1 MLTVDTS
8 LSQETKS
15 TIKWI
20 TAGVLA
26 FGVIY
31 LAKKMYQKATAKS
44 QPSPKASIKQSL
56 STSLTS

>member
-8 LSQETKS
+8 LSQDTKS

-31 LAKKMYQKATAKS
+31 LAKKMYQKVTAKPQS
-44 QPSPKASIKQSL
+44 IPKASMKQSA
-56 STSLTS
+56 STSQS